1 MNKLLPAT
9 CLLAFCTTTVQASPN
24 MTPGLWE
31 ITMKSEIQGMPGGMG
46 MPATT
51 MTQCVKPAD
60 VQDSKRT
67 VPQQDPKCEMK
78 DYKLQGNTAS
88 WRFECKGPEAMSG
101 AGSMTYSGNSYSG
114 TTKMSMKQQGRVI
127 NMTQTYSGK
136 RLGDCK

>member
-1 MNKLLPAT
+1 MNKQLPAF
-9 CLLAFCTTTVQASPN
+9 CLLAFCATTTQASPN

-31 ITMKSEIQGMPGGMG
+31 ITVKSEIQGMPGGMG

-60 VQDSKRT
+60 VQDGKRT

-78 DYKLQGNTAS
+78 DYKMQGNTAS
-88 WRFECKGPEAMSG
+88 WRFECKGPEAMNGS
-101 AGSMTYSGNSYSG
+101 GSMTYSGNSYSG

-127 NMTQTYSGK
+127 NMTQSYSGK

>member
-9 CLLAFCTTTVQASPN
+9 CLLAFCTTIVQASPN

-31 ITMKSEIQGMPGGMG
+31 INMKSEIQGMPGGMG

-51 MTQCVKPAD
+51 MRQCVRPAD

-78 DYKLQGNTAS
+78 DYKLEGNTAS
-88 WRFECKGPEAMSG
+88 WRFECKGPETMSG
-101 AGSMTYSGNSYSG
+101 SGNMTYSGNSYSG

-127 NMTQTYSGK
+127 NMNQSYSGK

>member
-9 CLLAFCTTTVQASPN
+9 CLLAFCAATAQASPN
-24 MTPGLWE
+24 MTTGLWE
-31 ITMKSEIQGMPGGMG
+31 ITVKSEIQGMTGGMG

-51 MTQCVKPAD
+51 MTQCVRPAD
-60 VQDSKRT
+60 VQDGKRT

-101 AGSMTYSGNSYSG
+101 SGSMTYSGNSYSG
-114 TTKMSMKQQGRVI
+114 STKMSMKQQGRVI
-127 NMTQTYSGK
+127 NMTQSDSGK

>member
-1 MNKLLPAT
+1 MNKLSPAT
-9 CLLAFCTTTVQASPN
+9 CLVVFCAATVHATPN

-31 ITMKSEIQGMPGGMG
+31 ITTKSGIQG

-51 MTQCVKPAD
+51 MTQCVRPAD
-60 VQDSKRT
+60 IQDSKRA

-101 AGSMTYSGNSYSG
+101 SGSITYSGNSYSG
-114 TTKMSMKQQGRVI
+114 TTKMSMKQQGQVM
-127 NMTQTYSGK
+127 NMPQTTYSG
-136 RLGDCK
+136 RRIGDCR

>member
-9 CLLAFCTTTVQASPN
+9 CLLAFCATTVQASPN
-24 MTPGLWE
+24 MAPGLWE
-31 ITMKSEIQGMPGGMG
+31 ITVKSEIQGMPGGMG

-51 MTQCVKPAD
+51 MTPCVKPVD
-60 VQDSKRT
+60 VQDGKRT

-78 DYKLQGNTAS
+78 DYKMQGNTAS

-101 AGSMTYSGNSYSG
+101 SGSMTYSGNSYSG
-114 TTKMSMKQQGRVI
+114 STKMSMKQQGRVI
-127 NMTQTYSGK
+127 NMTQSYSGK

>member
-9 CLLAFCTTTVQASPN
+9 CLLVFCAATTQASPN

-31 ITMKSEIQGMPGGMG
+31 ITVKSEIQGMPGGMG

-60 VQDSKRT
+60 VQDGKRT

-78 DYKLQGNTAS
+78 DYKLQGSTAS

-101 AGSMTYSGNSYSG
+101 SGSMSYSGNSYSG

-127 NMTQTYSGK
+127 NMTQSYSGK

>member
-1 MNKLLPAT
+1 MNKQLPAF
-9 CLLAFCTTTVQASPN
+9 CLLAFCATTTQASPN

-31 ITMKSEIQGMPGGMG
+31 ITVKSEIQGMTGGMG

-51 MTQCVKPAD
+51 MTQCVRPAD
-60 VQDSKRT
+60 VQDGKRT

-78 DYKLQGNTAS
+78 DYKLQGNTAR

-101 AGSMTYSGNSYSG
+101 SGSMTYSGNSYSG
-114 TTKMSMKQQGRVI
+114 STKMSMKQQGRVI
-127 NMTQTYSGK
+127 NMTQSYSGK

>member
-1 MNKLLPAT
+1 MGGGGGGGGP
-9 CLLAFCTTTVQASPN
+9 FGGGQPPN
-24 MTPGLWE
+24 IEDLIKRSQE
-31 ITMKSEIQGMPGGMG
+31 RMKSFMPGGMG

-60 VQDSKRT
+60 VQDGKRT

-78 DYKLQGNTAS
+78 DYKMQGNTAS

-101 AGSMTYSGNSYSG
+101 SGSMTYSGNSYSG

-127 NMTQTYSGK
+127 NMTQSYSGK

>member
-1 MNKLLPAT
+1 MNKQLPAF
-9 CLLAFCTTTVQASPN
+9 CLLAFCATTTQASPN

-31 ITMKSEIQGMPGGMG
+31 ITVKSEIQGMPGGMG

-60 VQDSKRT
+60 VQDGKRT

-101 AGSMTYSGNSYSG
+101 SGSMTYSGNSYSG
-114 TTKMSMKQQGRVI
+114 STKMSMKQQGRVI
-127 NMTQTYSGK
+127 NMTQSYSGK

>member
-9 CLLAFCTTTVQASPN
+9 CLLAFCATTTQASPN
-24 MTPGLWE
+24 MTSGLWE
-31 ITMKSEIQGMPGGMG
+31 ITVKSEIQGMPGGMG

-60 VQDSKRT
+60 VQDGKRT

-78 DYKLQGNTAS
+78 DYKMQGNTAS

-101 AGSMTYSGNSYSG
+101 SGSMTYSGNSYSG
-114 TTKMSMKQQGRVI
+114 TTKMSMKQQGRII